1 MTIRIHGPLLT
12 PRFLDGQSLGGSMG
26 GTEMTP
32 FVGIESFFL
41 PAEVDYRLGGGP
53 SGSGEGGGQG
63 GGNGNENPL
72 GNDVWW

>member
-1 MTIRIHGPLLT
+1 
-12 PRFLDGQSLGGSMG
+12 MG

-53 SGSGEGGGQG
+53 SGSGDGPGQG
-63 GGNGNENPL
+63 AGNGNENPL

>member
-1 MTIRIHGPLLT
+1 MFQMHGGMLMY
-12 PRFLDGQSLGGSMG
+12 RFLDGQSLGGSMG

-41 PAEVDYRLGGGP
+41 PAEVDYRLGGPGA
-53 SGSGEGGGQG
+53 SGDNNGQG
-63 GGNGNENPL
+63 SGNENPV